1 MAKSSEF
8 EKDIVEMLQS
18 YCGELN
24 EKMFDEAQRLTKEAQ
39 SKLKDISP
47 KDTGDYAKS
56 WRLAKFGKK
65 STRFR
70 FVIHNEEYRLT
81 HLLEEGFTHHPDM
94 RQVKGQPHIDEVQEW
109 LNSEFEAACEKIIKN
124 T

>member
-1 MAKSSEF
+1 MANSSEF

-39 SKLKDISP
+39 SKLKNISP

-56 WRLAKFGKK
+56 WRLTKFGKK
-65 STRFR
+65 NFGL
-70 FVIHNEEYRLT
+70 VY
-81 HLLEEGFTHHPDM
+81 
-94 RQVKGQPHIDEVQEW
+94 VQ
-109 LNSEFEAACEKIIKN
+109 LYSVTILFLDHG
-124 T
+124 